1 MKTGGIRIQ
10 LRKTLKTVAIDLYS
24 SLKALVFNTL
34 KDFHGFKIHYLL
46 NSFPNLYSLIFWQ
59 VFIFKFGQSGFALYN
74 CFEFIY

>member
-1 MKTGGIRIQ
+1 MVSDLQVKF
-10 LRKTLKTVAIDLYS
+10 VFNLYS